1 MLSGRLDLARTD
13 VMCRRR
19 RWRARTAVET
29 LPKLQQHV
37 IGLYSK
43 RRPATIKKNIKT
55 KLFSTGPLLYP
66 TLMQDLYTESET
78 DHAIIIL
85 YNNITV
91 SDADCWSY
99 HSYIHH
105 TYAIVISNL
114 YYRRVYVGL
123 RTLTNWL

>member
-19 RWRARTAVET
+19 WWRARTAVET
-29 LPKLQQHV
+29 LPKLQRHV

-78 DHAIIIL
+78 DHAIIYFIIIS
-85 YNNITV
+85 YKYHSICIWRSVT
-91 SDADCWSY
+91 DADCWSY
-99 HSYIHH
+99 HSY
-105 TYAIVISNL
+105 TWSF
-114 YYRRVYVGL
+114 L
-123 RTLTNWL
+123 RDSDFKFSFS